1 MTGARSITKD
11 GRARARSGERV
22 LSDGRSRCVPMNRA
36 YTVTR
41 AVALLA
47 VVVAS
52 FVDMSAQGRA
62 LPGGGSP
69 ATLTIDQAV
78 REAVDHNLTLLPERF
93 NVKRRGRRP
102 DQDRKSTRLNS
113 SHL

>member
-1 MTGARSITKD
+1 
-11 GRARARSGERV
+11 
-22 LSDGRSRCVPMNRA
+22 MNRA

-52 FVDMSAQGRA
+52 FVDMRAQGRA

-93 NVKRRGRRP
+93 NDLLLIEDAPRTAEFDEIIGEQVSDG
-102 DQDRKSTRLNS
+102 LG
-113 SHL
+113 